1 MKVFTCV
8 YFELFS
14 GYVCRPGSE
23 AGEPGISDLSDVV
36 AMLRIIIL
44 HALLRAARL
53 SVPQKKTGQVLPCP
67 VNQFFGSWDQGRNQ
81 LSL

>member
-53 SVPQKKTGQVLPCP
+53 SFRKKKP
-67 VNQFFGSWDQGRNQ
+67 GRFYPARLINF
-81 LSL
+81 SAPGIRAVIN